1 MKLGSCQQLAQ
12 VSCRGKNQSVGSQI
26 KKQESG
32 EHQERQDTERG
43 DGVGITVFKYSRY
56 IRLYLISFLSSF
68 P

>member
-43 DGVGITVFKYSRY
+43 DGVGITNFQVFKVY
-56 IRLYLISFLSSF
+56 
-68 P
+68 